1 MRIFP
6 ITIQRFLTLASL
18 SLPLLSIPARA
29 FLQLGAPFGDHM
41 VLQQGVP
48 VDIWGTGAPGGDTV
62 KLSIAGQSVIA
73 TSDWEGRWIVHLA
86 PMKAGGP
93 YQLLIEIGGVGPLIP
108 SSAANSKGGA
118 ELNDVLIGD
127 VVLASSSSRASAS
140 TSTDNSASQSESHP
154 YAWVRVYKSASATPA
169 TTTPEASGHWIFV
182 SPQDIAPPD
191 ALFAVGGDLYTK
203 RHIPIGVVEASNGPI
218 CTDPAACPSPAPHPS
233 EGPRSKSPKGNETP

>member
-48 VDIWGTGAPGGDTV
+48 VDIWGTGAPGGD
-62 KLSIAGQSVIA
+62 
-73 TSDWEGRWIVHLA
+73 HLA

-169 TTTPEASGHWIFV
+169 ATTPEASGHWIFV